1 MCRGTDVV
9 KNDRMKSGLFDQMI
23 NIICVVIVLFFAVNE
38 FSHLYRSLDTIKAA
52 PDLYER
58 HYTFSTT
65 FPFVGSYFL
74 MEPKNYDPKY
84 SYPLVVVLHGVST
97 HAYAA
102 EALANP
108 KFRDTYPFFVMVPI
122 APKRAFWA
130 SPEDK
135 AYRMKQNI
143 PYPDNLPHVIAG
155 VNDIQKSY
163 VIDERKVMISGHSAG
178 GSGVI
183 GALEKY
189 PDVFKAGI
197 ASSGAWSP
205 NEISH
210 IKSPLFIYHGT
221 NDAAV
226 PVQYANNLKQAAK
239 ALKKPISVKYIKGQ
253 GHGIGGYVYS
263 NPKVWDRLL
272 SAVE

>member
-1 MCRGTDVV
+1 MANA
-9 KNDRMKSGLFDQMI
+9 KNKSSLFDRLI
-23 NIICVVIVLFFAVNE
+23 NVICVVILLFFVVNE
-38 FSHLYRSLDTIKAA
+38 FSHLYRSLVTIQAS

-58 HYTFSTT
+58 HYTVSTT

-74 MEPKNYDPKY
+74 MEPKNYNPKY

-108 KFRDTYPFFVMVPI
+108 QFRNRYPFFVMVPI

-130 SPEDK
+130 TPKDK

-143 PYPDNLPHVIAG
+143 PYPDSLPHVIAG
-155 VNDIQKSY
+155 VNDIKKNY
-163 VIDERKVMISGHSAG
+163 VIDDRKIMITGHSAG

-183 GALEKY
+183 AAMEKY
-189 PDVFKAGI
+189 HDVFKAGI

-205 NEISH
+205 NEISN

-221 NDAAV
+221 KDSAV
-226 PVQYANNLKQAAK
+226 PVRYSQNIKQAAK
-239 ALKKPISVKYIKGQ
+239 ALNKPIYVEYLKGK

-263 NPKVWDRLL
+263 NSKVWDRLL
-272 SAVE
+272 KAVD